1 MPAWYLQDIAQAC
14 APLLHSAASN
24 QASALVDAPQ
34 VLFPHQSLGDLD
46 SVEGSAFPYVV
57 THNPKNQTVGM

>member
-1 MPAWYLQDIAQAC
+1 LDRQPDGLSG
-14 APLLHSAASN
+14 PLRPCSALPGSS
-24 QASALVDAPQ
+24 QASALVDALQ
-34 VLFPHQSLGDLD
+34 CLLLNQFLSDLD